1 MVAGGVAAAG
11 GGAVEEGDEEL
22 AHGGDAG
29 GDYDYE
35 LFGPEEGGV
44 SGVVGRGEE
53 WDVEEEGEVGRW
65 LMVGRGVIRREGRQD
80 GGVGR

>member
-1 MVAGGVAAAG
+1 MVAGGVVAAG

-35 LFGPEEGGV
+35 LFGPERGEGGV
-44 SGVVGRGEE
+44 SGVVVRR
-53 WDVEEEGEVGRW
+53 GRW
-65 LMVGRGVIRREGRQD
+65 GGEGTHIIQMTRSTVSTT
-80 GGVGR
+80 GG